1 MISADMSHEL
11 PAKKTRYK
19 SIIMLLQKIN
29 IKDNLTVPL
38 LNFNE
43 VEKSVSYESFSAIE
57 NEWNTKIAYIL
68 SVTVLFYLD
77 LPNLEV

>member
-1 MISADMSHEL
+1 MSCL
-11 PAKKTRYK
+11 QQKTRYK

-68 SVTVLFYLD
+68 SVSVLFYLD